1 MTTPLDPSP
10 GLATVPGQGDGLRAE
25 FNRYL
30 RDLSNWNR
38 WGPDDD
44 RGTLNLLTPDATV
57 SASRLVQS
65 GRAISCS
72 RRLAPR
78 PTTRPGSEYLHKM
91 ASSGEGAPAEGE
103 GFGADW
109 FAIGFHGYEH
119 THLDSH
125 AHLFW
130 NASMYNGVPASQ
142 CRTAEGA
149 LSGGVEAAFSGIAGR
164 ALLFDAP
171 AARGVPHLHPGE
183 AIRARELDEWFAAQS
198 LVPRDGDMLWVRTG
212 RDQVE
217 EAGGS
222 WDQGAGSPG
231 LDLDCLPWLHQHG
244 ISVLLSDVA
253 NEVRPSPVAG
263 VSNPLHVIAIVAM
276 GMWLVDNADLG
287 ALARECRAERRYA
300 FFSLV
305 TPLALRRAT
314 GSPVN
319 PIAMF

>member
-1 MTTPLDPSP
+1 MTD
-10 GLATVPGQGDGLRAE
+10 RAE
-25 FNRYL
+25 FERYL
-30 RDLSNWNR
+30 RELSNWGR
-38 WGPDDD
+38 WGPADQ
-44 RGTLNLLTPDATV
+44 RGTLNFLTPDATA
-57 SASRLVQS
+57 SAARLVIS
-65 GRAISCS
+65 GRTVSCS

-78 PTTRPGSEYLHKM
+78 PTTAPGSEYLHKM

-125 AHLFW
+125 AHVFW
-130 NASMYNGVPASQ
+130 DASMYNGVPASQ
-142 CRTAEGA
+142 CRTAQGA
-149 LSGGVEAAFSGIAGR
+149 ISGGVEAAFSGIAGR
-164 ALLFDAP
+164 ALLFDAA
-171 AARGVPHLHPGE
+171 AARGVPHLEPGDV
-183 AIRARELDEWFAAQS
+183 IRAAELDEWFAAQS
-198 LVPRDGDMLWVRTG
+198 VAPREGDMLWVRTG
-212 RDQVE
+212 RDAVE
-217 EAGGS
+217 AAGGN
-222 WDQGAGSPG
+222 WDQAAGSPG
-231 LDLDCLPWLHQHG
+231 LDLDCLPWLHRHG

-253 NEVRPSPVAG
+253 NEVRPSPVPG

-287 ALARECRAERRYA
+287 ALATACRADRRYA
-300 FFSLV
+300 FFSLI